1 MYKSCLPNHK
11 TVGRNGYKMMKHKY
25 LINFLG
31 MQALWF
37 AAVIGATAGVVWPAV
52 VVLVVFMLWQL
63 LPAQRVRGD
72 VALILVALLLGFILD
87 STWIGMGWIKFAS
100 PGPLPWIAPVW
111 ILLLWMGLAL
121 TFNHSLAW
129 LQNKLLLAGAFS
141 AIASPLS
148 YLGAQRL
155 GAVQITG
162 NCYLCLFFIAISWA
176 IAVPLLLCLAKALRG
191 DLNKLTR
198 EG

>member
-1 MYKSCLPNHK
+1 MP
-11 TVGRNGYKMMKHKY
+11 RKY
-25 LINFLG
+25 LINFIC

-37 AAVIGATAGVVWPAV
+37 AAVIGAAAGMVWPAV
-52 VVLVVFMLWQL
+52 VVLLVFMAWQL
-63 LPAQRVRGD
+63 LPEHRVQGD
-72 VALILVALLLGFILD
+72 VALMLVALLLGFILD
-87 STWIGMGWIKFAS
+87 STWIGLGWMQFAS
-100 PGPLPWIAPVW
+100 PGGLPQIAPLW

-129 LQNKLLLAGAFS
+129 LQNQLLLAGAFS

-162 NCYLCLFFIAISWA
+162 NFYLWLFFIALSWA
-176 IAVPLLLCLAKALRG
+176 ITVPLLLWLAKALRS
-191 DLNKLTR
+191 R
-198 EG
+198 PIQ